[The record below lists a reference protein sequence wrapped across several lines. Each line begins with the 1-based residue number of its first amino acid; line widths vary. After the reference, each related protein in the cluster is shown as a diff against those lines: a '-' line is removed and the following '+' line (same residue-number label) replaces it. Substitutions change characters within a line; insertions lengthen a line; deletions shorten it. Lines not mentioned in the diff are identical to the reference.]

1 MKKVQLRFDQS
12 VTDLYFDASPSLL
25 SKLAHND
32 TTVYITDEHVFK
44 AHPSLFKNRNVIVL
58 KPGEQY
64 KILTTVEEVIQQL
77 IAMQADRSF
86 TLVGVGGG
94 VVTDLT
100 GFIASVYMRGIRFG
114 FVPTSLLA
122 MVDAS
127 LGGKN
132 GLDFGVFKNIIGVVQ
147 QPSFILYDPRLLKT
161 LPEAEWRNGFAEIIK
176 HAAIADATMFTML
189 GKNNIKTYQRS
200 KLKLSELI
208 RRNVLIKSRIV
219 KQDPFEKGPRRLLN
233 FGHTLGHALEN
244 QYELSHGEA
253 VSIGMAYAALISEHL
268 TKFRHAEKLI
278 ALLERYGLPAFAV
291 FDYDRV
297 IKVLKMDKKRA
308 STHMHYV
315 MLERIGKGMV
325 QSMPIGQLAGY
336 LKNIQA

>member
-1 MKKVQLRFDQS
+1 MKKVQLRLDKG

-32 TTVYITDEHVFK
+32 TTVYITDEHVFQ
-44 AHPSLFKNRNVIVL
+44 AQPSLFKNRNVIVL

-64 KILTTVEEVIQQL
+64 KVLTTVEEVIQQL

-176 HAAIADATMFTML
+176 HAAIADAAMFTML
-189 GKNNIKTYQRS
+189 AKNNIKTYQRS

-253 VSIGMAYAALISEHL
+253 ISIGMAYAALISEHL

-291 FDYDRV
+291 FDHDRV

-325 QSMPIGQLAGY
+325 QSMPIEQLAGY
-336 LKNIQA
+336 LKNIHA

>member
-1 MKKVQLRFDQS
+1 MKKVQLKFDQGA
-12 VTDLYFDASPSLL
+12 TDLYFDANPSLL
-25 SKLAHND
+25 SKLAKND
-32 TTVYITDEHVFK
+32 TTVYITDEHVFQ

-64 KILTTVEEVIQQL
+64 KILSTVEEVVQQL
-77 IAMQADRSF
+77 IAMQTARGF

-94 VVTDLT
+94 VVTDIA

-147 QPSFILYDPRLLKT
+147 QPSFILYDPKLLKT

-176 HAAIADATMFTML
+176 HAAIADAAMFTML
-189 GKNNIKTYQRS
+189 AKNNIKTYQRS

-219 KQDPFEKGPRRLLN
+219 KQDPFEKGSRRLLN

-253 VSIGMAYAALISEHL
+253 IAIGMAYAAVISEKHG
-268 TKFRHAEKLI
+268 KFRQAEKLI
-278 ALLERYGLPAFAV
+278 SLLDRYGLPAFAV
-291 FDYDRV
+291 FDQDRV
-297 IKVLKMDKKRA
+297 MKVLKMDKKRA
-308 STHMHYV
+308 SAVMHYV

-325 QSMPIGQLAGY
+325 QSIPLKQLSDY

>member
-1 MKKVQLRFDQS
+1 MKKVQLRFDQ
-12 VTDLYFDASPSLL
+12 VTTDLYFDAGLTLL
-25 SKLAHND
+25 SKLTHNN
-32 TTVYITDEHVFK
+32 TTVYITDEHVFQ

-64 KILTTVEEVIQQL
+64 KILSTVEEVVQQL
-77 IAMQADRSF
+77 IAMQTDRSF

-94 VVTDLT
+94 VVTDIT
-100 GFIASVYMRGIRFG
+100 GFVASVYMRGIRFG

-147 QPSFILYDPRLLKT
+147 QPSFILYNSKLLKT

-176 HAAIADATMFTML
+176 HAAIADAAMFTML
-189 GKNNIKTYQRS
+189 AKNNIKTYQRS

-244 QYELSHGEA
+244 QYALSHGEA
-253 VSIGMAYAALISEHL
+253 IAIGMAYAALISEQHG
-268 TKFRHAEKLI
+268 KFRNAEKLI
-278 ALLERYGLPAFAV
+278 SLLDKYGLPAFAV
-291 FDYDRV
+291 FDHGRV
-297 IKVLKMDKKRA
+297 MKVLKMDKKRA
-308 STHMHYV
+308 SADIYYV
-315 MLERIGKGMV
+315 MLERIGKGTV
-325 QSMPIGQLAGY
+325 QSLPVKQLSDY

>member
-1 MKKVQLRFDQS
+1 MKKVQLRFDQGA
-12 VTDLYFDASPSLL
+12 TDLYFDASPTLL
-25 SKLAHND
+25 SKLTQNNA
-32 TTVYITDEHVFK
+32 TVYITDEHVFQ

-64 KILTTVEEVIQQL
+64 KILATVEGVVQQL
-77 IAMQADRSF
+77 LAMQADRSF

-100 GFIASVYMRGIRFG
+100 GFVASVYMRGIRFG

-176 HAAIADATMFTML
+176 HAAIADAAMFTML
-189 GKNNIKTYQRS
+189 AKNNIKTYQRS

-253 VSIGMAYAALISEHL
+253 ISIGMAYAALISELH
-268 TKFRHAEKLI
+268 TKFGHAEKLVS
-278 ALLERYGLPAFAV
+278 LLERYNLPAFAV
-291 FDYDRV
+291 FDHDRV
-297 IKVLKMDKKRA
+297 MKVLNMDKKRA
-308 STHMHYV
+308 SSHMHYV

-325 QSMPIGQLAGY
+325 QSIPLEQLSNY
-336 LKNIQA
+336 LKNLQA

>member
-1 MKKVQLRFDQS
+1 MKKVQLRFEQGA
-12 VTDLYFDASPSLL
+12 TDLYFDASPTLL
-25 SKLAHND
+25 SKLTQNNA
-32 TTVYITDEHVFK
+32 TVYITDEHVFQ

-64 KILTTVEEVIQQL
+64 KILATVEGVVQQL
-77 IAMQADRSF
+77 LAMQADRSF

-100 GFIASVYMRGIRFG
+100 GFVASVYMRGIRFG

-176 HAAIADATMFTML
+176 HAAIADAAMFTML
-189 GKNNIKTYQRS
+189 AKNNIKTYQRS

-253 VSIGMAYAALISEHL
+253 ISIGMAYAALISELH
-268 TKFRHAEKLI
+268 TKFGHAEKLVS
-278 ALLERYGLPAFAV
+278 LLERYNLPAFAV
-291 FDYDRV
+291 FDHDRV
-297 IKVLKMDKKRA
+297 MKVLNMDKKRA
-308 STHMHYV
+308 SSHMHYV

-325 QSMPIGQLAGY
+325 QSIPLEQLSNY
-336 LKNIQA
+336 LKNLQA